1 MSSDTNGC
9 STFAKAAKGPSIP
22 GFRGTLSEII
32 VLIFREPPTS
42 CLINGRVQEI
52 PEMRV
57 EFVVPD
63 NLDKCELKPYVSWRA
78 EVINEPPL
86 TSKSLFDMRYS
97 DRVIQL
103 HKTGSSPE
111 EIISKL

>member
-1 MSSDTNGC
+1 MANKIAVT
-9 STFAKAAKGPSIP
+9 
-22 GFRGTLSEII
+22 
-32 VLIFREPPTS
+32 IFREPPTS
-42 CLINGRVQEI
+42 CVVNGEVQEI

-63 NLDKCELKPYVSWRA
+63 NLDACELKPYVSWRA

-86 TSKSLFDMRYS
+86 TTESLFEVRYS
-97 DRVIQL
+97 DQVRQL
-103 HKTGSSPE
+103 HKDGSSPE